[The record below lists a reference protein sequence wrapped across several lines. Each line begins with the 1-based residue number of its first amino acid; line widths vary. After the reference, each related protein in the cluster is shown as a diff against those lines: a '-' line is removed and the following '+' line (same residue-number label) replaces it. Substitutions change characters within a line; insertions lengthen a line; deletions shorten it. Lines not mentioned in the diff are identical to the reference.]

1 MVYLGI
7 DTSVNSMPF
16 SVFEDKDLVD
26 FGILKVDGKYLEDKI
41 SSVYTN
47 IQSLI
52 DKYKV
57 QVLVLEDVFYSK
69 NFTSTKNTLQV
80 LGALRLGAYQ
90 KNVPCFT
97 VQATKWRKGIV
108 SGRERQS
115 LKEQAVSY
123 VNEMYDLDLKYDKSR
138 TKTQDD
144 MAEAIIMVEGLVW
157 QRYTLENIKLFGKE
171 EDRERK

>member
-16 SVFEDKDLVD
+16 SVFEDKELVD
-26 FGILKVDGKYLEDKI
+26 FGILKVEGKHLEDKLF
-41 SSVYTN
+41 SAYTN

-57 QVLVLEDVFYSK
+57 QVVVLEDVFYSK
-69 NFTSTKNTLQV
+69 NFTSTKNTLQT
-80 LGALRLGAYQ
+80 LGALRLASYQ
-90 KNVPCFT
+90 KNAICYT
-97 VQATKWRKGIV
+97 VQASKWRKGV
-108 SGRERQS
+108 VKGRQRQS
-115 LKEQAVSY
+115 LKEQAVDY
-123 VNEMYDLDLKYDKSR
+123 VNEMYDLNLTYDKSR

-144 MAEAIIMVEGLVW
+144 IAEAIIMLEGLVW
-157 QRYTLENIKLFGKE
+157 QRYTLENVSLFGRE